1 MMQQPTSV
9 LSATDLH
16 RAFQTA
22 NGELPVL
29 KGINLEIHK
38 GEMAA
43 VTGASG
49 VGKSTLLH
57 LLGGLDRPNSGEV
70 RVNEELLTSKSEKE
84 LAAFRTKHVGFV
96 FQFHYLLEDF
106 TALENVMVPL
116 ILDGNDLNQAQKR
129 AEQLMDSVGLRSR
142 TSHRPR
148 ELSGGE
154 QQRVAVA
161 RALANNPTLVLA
173 DEPSGNL
180 DTATG
185 RKLHELLFE
194 LSREKSI
201 SFVIA
206 THNSELAASCDR
218 QFHMADGR
226 IELERG

>member
-1 MMQQPTSV
+1 MMQQPTCV
-9 LSATDLH
+9 LQANDLH
-16 RAFQTA
+16 RAFPTA
-22 NGELPVL
+22 NGVLNVL
-29 KGINLEIHK
+29 KGATLSVNK
-38 GEMAA
+38 GEVTA

-70 RVNEELLTSKSEKE
+70 RVNDQLMTAKNEKE
-84 LAAFRTKHVGFV
+84 LAAFRTKNVGFV

-106 TALENVMVPL
+106 TALENVMIPL
-116 ILDGNDLNQAQKR
+116 ILDGCDLAQARTR
-129 AEQLMDSVGLRSR
+129 AEQLMASVGLTDR
-142 TSHRPR
+142 TTHRPR

-185 RKLHELLFE
+185 RKLHDLLFG

-206 THNSELAASCDR
+206 THNTELAQKCDR
-218 QFHMADGR
+218 TFHMVDGR
-226 IELERG
+226 VEVARG

>member
-1 MMQQPTSV
+1 MDSTTCV
-9 LSATDLH
+9 LSAHDIH

-22 NGELPVL
+22 NGPLPVL
-29 KGINLEIHK
+29 KGVTMQINK
-38 GEMAA
+38 GEIAA

-57 LLGGLDRPNSGEV
+57 VLGGLDRPNSGEV
-70 RVNEELLTSKSEKE
+70 RVNDELLTGKSEQA

-106 TALENVMVPL
+106 TALENVMIPM
-116 ILDGNDLNQAQKR
+116 ILDGGELADSRIR
-129 AEQLMDSVGLRSR
+129 AEQLLESVGLSDR

-161 RALANNPTLVLA
+161 RALANHPTLVLA

-180 DTATG
+180 DTTTG
-185 RKLHELLFE
+185 RKLHELLFG
-194 LSREKSI
+194 LSRDKSI

-206 THNSELAASCDR
+206 THNNELAASCDR
-218 QFHMADGR
+218 QFHMVDGR
-226 IELERG
+226 LAV

>member
-1 MMQQPTSV
+1 MMQPSASV

-22 NGELPVL
+22 NGVLPVL
-29 KGINLEIHK
+29 KGVNLEIHK

-70 RVNEELLTSKSEKE
+70 RVNEELLTSKNEKE

-116 ILDGNDLNQAQKR
+116 ILDGNDLDKARSR
-129 AEQLMDSVGLRSR
+129 AEQLMASVGLTDR

-185 RKLHELLFE
+185 RKLHELLFA

-206 THNSELAASCDR
+206 THNSELAAACDR
-218 QFHMADGR
+218 KFHMADGR